1 MVFFAISRQSY
12 LDYLALN
19 VADTPLWVT
28 CDVLSEQE
36 LSALQDGN
44 APVSVFNFSLSLD
57 DVLGR
62 ESAIETIREHHPGQT
77 IWCGV

>member
-19 VADTPLWVT
+19 AASAPLWVT
-28 CDVLSEQE
+28 SDVLTEQE
-36 LSALQDGN
+36 LWALRDSN
-44 APVSVFNFSLSLD
+44 ASVTVFNFSLSTD
-57 DVLGR
+57 DALGR
-62 ESAIETIREHHPGQT
+62 EDAIETIREHHPGQT